1 MNVQKAGVFSFC
13 GNARVVSEP
22 VHVKEAVPDL
32 KEKNISVK
40 VDISKEGMEA
50 LRKEVQA
57 MPGAIDFEKQMRF
70 REILPKLQMDTA
82 GNHYIEMRDSW
93 QAALAEIKD
102 QKGNYNLEDIF
113 SATMESYA
121 GQYYNLV
128 QSYEDGSRDIYVS
141 DGVVDGEFEYHKVTL
156 EEDLEYLN
164 QAFERSAEGAA
175 MYAGMQEQKWN
186 FRHIF
191 YGEPGLDIEL
201 PEDYQD
207 RIIGLMNQ
215 AQDELVQKYES
226 GAYASE
232 AEMTADAKK
241 IVSRTV
247 KEDKEFWND
256 MKVLFKK
263 LDWAQ

>member
-1 MNVQKAGVFSFC
+1 MNIQKIGDFSFG
-13 GNARVVSEP
+13 GNARVVSKP
-22 VHVKEAVPDL
+22 VHMKEAVTDL
-32 KEKNISVK
+32 KNQSISVK
-40 VDISKEGMEA
+40 VDISKEGLEA

-57 MPGAIDFEKQMRF
+57 MPGAINWEKEMRF
-70 REILPKLQMDTA
+70 REILPKLQMDPA
-82 GNHYIEMRDSW
+82 GTHYTEMRNSW
-93 QAALAEIKD
+93 QTALAEIKD

-113 SATMESYA
+113 TATMESYA
-121 GQYYNLV
+121 GQYYKLV
-128 QSYEDGSRDIYVS
+128 QSYEEGSRDIYVS
-141 DGVVDGEFEYHKVTL
+141 DGVVNGEVEYHKVTL
-156 EEDLEYLN
+156 EEDLTYLN

-191 YGEPGLDIEL
+191 YGEPKLDIEL

-215 AQDELVQKYES
+215 TQDELVQKYES
-226 GAYASE
+226 GAYASSE
-232 AEMTADAKK
+232 EMIADAKR
-241 IVSRTV
+241 IGSRV
-247 KEDKEFWND
+247 LKEDKEFWND